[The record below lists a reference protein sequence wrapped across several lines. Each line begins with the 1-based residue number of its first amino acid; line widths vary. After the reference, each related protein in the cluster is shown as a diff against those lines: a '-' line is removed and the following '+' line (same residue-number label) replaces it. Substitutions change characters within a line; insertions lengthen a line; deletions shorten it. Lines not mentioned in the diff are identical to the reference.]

1 MGVLSAAQVQ
11 DGPVT
16 SLEELAGEVAALRAR
31 VELAEATLAL
41 HDLKAR
47 YAALVD
53 ARYEGGAV
61 VAEDRLAA
69 LAEEI
74 ADLFT
79 PDAVWDGGPA
89 LGVAEGRTA
98 IVERMRAPTLRF
110 SRHLFVSPQLRVDRG
125 RATGRWE
132 LLAPC
137 TTADGTPHWMAGVE
151 EDEYERGEDGR
162 WRHRRMALTTT
173 FFAPTDT
180 GWRRIASPK
189 K

>member
-1 MGVLSAAQVQ
+1 MGS
-11 DGPVT
+11 VT
-16 SLEELAGEVAALRAR
+16 SVEELAAEVATLRAR
-31 VELAEATLAL
+31 VDVAEATLAL

-61 VAEDRLAA
+61 VAEERLGA
-69 LAEEI
+69 LADEI

-79 PDAVWDGGPA
+79 PDAVWDGGPT
-89 LGVAEGRTA
+89 LGLAEGRDA
-98 IVERMRAPTLRF
+98 IAARMRAPTLCF
-110 SRHLFVSPQLRVDRG
+110 SRHLFVSPHLRIDGG

-151 EDEYERGEDGR
+151 DDEYERGEDGR
-162 WRHRRMALTTT
+162 WRHRRMALTTV

-180 GWRRIASPK
+180 GWRRLASPK

>member
-1 MGVLSAAQVQ
+1 MGVLSGPQVHA
-11 DGPVT
+11 GPVT

-31 VELAEATLAL
+31 VEAAEATLAL

-61 VAEDRLAA
+61 VAEDRLAV

-79 PDAVWDGGPA
+79 PDALWDGGPA
-89 LGVAEGRTA
+89 LGVAEGRAA
-98 IVERMRAPTLRF
+98 IVERMRAPTLCF
-110 SRHLFVSPQLRVDRG
+110 SRHLFVSPQLRFAGG

-137 TTADGTPHWMAGVE
+137 TTADGTPHWMAGME

-180 GWRRIASPK
+180 GWRRLATPK